1 MKKLLLLTLVLTSLL
16 TISCTKRVEG
26 ILREA
31 PTEISTQ
38 EAQKLMKYY
47 NSQLSTAE
55 TLLKEDKISELS
67 TFFKTP
73 EWALAERCNTKLSQL
88 PPELATKM
96 RIAEMQLHFIDFV
109 NRVIEKGIPLR
120 ELPEE

>member
-1 MKKLLLLTLVLTSLL
+1 
-16 TISCTKRVEG
+16 
-26 ILREA
+26 
-31 PTEISTQ
+31 
-38 EAQKLMKYY
+38 MKYY